1 MTSRSP
7 GIAFPPGV
15 TAEAVEQQL
24 DRILNSGIFA
34 QSESLRRLL
43 RYVVEQTIQG
53 RADQLKEYTLAV
65 DVFERGESFDHR
77 NDAIVRVQAGRLRSK
92 IERFYKTEGR
102 SDAVVIELPKGSYVP
117 IFRTGVPLT
126 SGQIGFRRNLFWPAA
141 ISLLVGMG
149 VLSIWAPWR
158 RTPGRAMIQP
168 PSAAS
173 VAVLPFTN
181 LSPEPD
187 QNYFCDGIAEEI
199 SNALSQVPGLR
210 VAARASAF
218 EFKDKNADV
227 REIARR
233 LNVGTVLEG
242 SVRTSHDR
250 LRITAELVNA
260 GDGFRLWSQIYER
273 PMQDAF
279 AVQDEI
285 ARAIVTAMKAHLPLA
300 AKAPSHHTPDPEA
313 YKLYLKGRY
322 SAADNNAWAGKA
334 INYFSQATQRD
345 PSFAAAWAGLALAHI
360 SLAESKEVLPREA
373 SQRARAAA
381 ERALQ
386 LDDQLSEAHEAM
398 AFAKWV
404 GDWDWEGA
412 AAEFRRSI
420 EIRPDSEN
428 ARVGYALWLCYA
440 GRNQAAREQLEEL
453 QSAAAL
459 TTRAAGVQASIA
471 YYGRDFDEAIHI
483 TQTTL
488 SANPQARG
496 VRYWLARSYAAQGK
510 TREAIEQFNLVS
522 NGHSAQGFGMHAY
535 VYARAGRRAEALE
548 LLGGAEQRSRSRYVS
563 PVSLAIAYTGV
574 GDAVQAIHSL
584 EKAYDDR
591 DVGVLSV
598 KVDTIFDPL
607 RKDSKFQALLNKLH
621 FPQN

>member
-1 MTSRSP
+1 MTSRGP

-15 TAEAVEQQL
+15 TGEAVEQQL

-43 RYVVEQTIQG
+43 RYVVEHTIQG

-92 IERFYKTEGR
+92 IEKFYKSEGR

-117 IFRTGVPLT
+117 VFRASAQVK
-126 SGQIGFRRNLFWPAA
+126 SGQISFRKKIYWPIA
-141 ISLLVGMG
+141 ISLLAAVG

-158 RTPGRAMIQP
+158 RTLSRATIRP
-168 PSAAS
+168 ASAAS

-218 EFKDKNADV
+218 EFKGKNADV

-242 SVRTSHDR
+242 SVRTSRDR

-322 SAADNNAWAGKA
+322 SAADNNAWAGNA

-345 PSFAAAWAGLALAHI
+345 PSFAGAWASLALAHI
-360 SLAESKEVLPREA
+360 SVAEGKQVLPNEA
-373 SQRARAAA
+373 IQKARVAA
-381 ERALQ
+381 ERAVQ

-398 AFAKWV
+398 AFAKWL
-404 GDWDWEGA
+404 GDWDWDGA
-412 AAEFRRSI
+412 SAEFRRSI

-440 GRNQAAREQLEEL
+440 GRNKSAREQLEEL

-510 TREAIEQFNLVS
+510 SKEAMEQFNLAS
-522 NGHSAQGFGMHAY
+522 NGLSAQGFGMHAY
-535 VYARAGRRAEALE
+535 VYARAGRRREALE
-548 LLGGAEQRSRSRYVS
+548 LLAGANQRSQSRYVS
-563 PVSLAIAYTGV
+563 PVSLAIGYMAV
-574 GDAVQAIHSL
+574 GDTAQAIRLL
-584 EKAYDDR
+584 EKAYEDR
-591 DVGVLSV
+591 DIAVLSV
-598 KVDTIFDPL
+598 KVDAIFDPL
-607 RKDSKFQALLNKLH
+607 RKDPKFQALLNKLH